1 MQLLSKGGFCTM
13 NSHFIDLR
21 LYDDGTCLVTESDKE
36 GSVPDF
42 KRSYV
47 GKSMSV
53 GWRIFRDMVIKR
65 K

>member
-1 MQLLSKGGFCTM
+1 M

-47 GKSMSV
+47 GKSMSI